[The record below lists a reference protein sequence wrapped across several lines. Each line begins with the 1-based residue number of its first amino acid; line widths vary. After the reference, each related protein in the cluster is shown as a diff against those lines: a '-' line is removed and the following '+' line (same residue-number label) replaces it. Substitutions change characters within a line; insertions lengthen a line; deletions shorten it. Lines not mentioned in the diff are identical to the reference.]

1 MLECEI
7 SRENGD
13 SARIRLRGAITERA
27 EFDTLDVDGDRLVLI
42 ADGLRYINSSGLQRL
57 WEFLKPLAKRCKV
70 EVERCSPALVT
81 QLNLMPALAD
91 CCRVRSVIA
100 PLECSE
106 CVAET
111 DILVQVPD
119 DGSAPVV
126 PERTCEVCGSA
137 MELAEL
143 EERYFSFLQNATA

>member
-7 SRENGD
+7 VHEDGD
-13 SARIRLRGAITERA
+13 HALIRLRGAITEVAR
-27 EFDTLDVDGDRLVLI
+27 FDTLEVEGDRIVLI

-57 WEFLKPLAKRCKV
+57 WEFLRPLAQRCV
-70 EVERCSPALVT
+70 IEIERCSPALVT

-91 CCRVRSVIA
+91 CCRVRSIIA
-100 PLECSE
+100 PLECTE

-119 DGSAPVV
+119 AGGV
-126 PERTCEVCGSA
+126 PAVPARRCEVCGGA

-143 EERYFSFLQNATA
+143 EDRYFAFLRTSAA